1 MQNRTLRCIF
11 KRTALEKENAVV
23 QNTLHTS
30 TDKAAKQC
38 LGKQDTTVFPLPYF
52 WSTNFHRSHQQNL
65 SHEGA
70 KARSWGDKQ
79 CLLHSKRLLQSFYRR
94 QFNPVQSN
102 VVVSSKHLLHLKINC
117 NRLEIR
123 KKLNT
128 LLPKWGI
135 HHPSGCSG
143 ELLLEKKNIYSKSE
157 SIPKIFFYI
166 CFK

>member
-1 MQNRTLRCIF
+1 MQWCRIHYTLPRT
-11 KRTALEKENAVV
+11 KQ
-23 QNTLHTS
+23 QNG
-30 TDKAAKQC
+30 

-65 SHEGA
+65 NHEGA

-102 VVVSSKHLLHLKINC
+102 VGVSSKHLLHLKINC

-135 HHPSGCSG
+135 RHPSGCSG
-143 ELLLEKKNIYSKSE
+143 ELLLEKKKSILNLRAFQTF
-157 SIPKIFFYI
+157 SFTFASNKALFQIQRNTSFHQQYML
-166 CFK
+166 